1 MTAMWPVEQM
11 NDVFLF
17 CNIKTD
23 ISLLKTSHTD
33 LYSLIGSAY
42 PYRFKNFFLYC
53 NPFINSFILRDNSV
67 FAQRSVR
74 VLFEKALLLSS
85 HVYELTQLD
94 TEKLFPKLI

>member
-23 ISLLKTSHTD
+23 ISLLKTSHID

-42 PYRFKNFFLYC
+42 PYRFKNFFLVKIRD
-53 NPFINSFILRDNSV
+53 PRWSLETGLR
-67 FAQRSVR
+67 RKR
-74 VLFEKALLLSS
+74 LLSTS
-85 HVYELTQLD
+85 GMAHH
-94 TEKLFPKLI
+94 